1 MKKYNIGF
9 LGAGNIF
16 HKHQKAINNK
26 KYLSI
31 KGVYDTKKTLKKL
44 KKYNNERDIFSDN
57 DIDLIA
63 LLTPSGNH
71 FKGILKSL
79 SQNKHVI
86 VEKPLVLKLDQIE
99 KIITHK
105 NKLKKKV
112 FVVFQHR
119 LNPCVLKLKKI
130 LRRKVLGKI
139 FLVSS
144 RLYWSRGQD
153 YYKNS
158 NWRGTWKHD
167 GGVTTNQGIH
177 TIDILVNLFGLV
189 ESVFARSKKVS
200 KYIETEDVSI
210 VSMKFKNGIICNMEF
225 TTAVRPSNLENSIT
239 VLGSKGYFVINGTN
253 FNQFSSSLQKI
264 SKKVNISSLH
274 GKFYSEI
281 YKSLKNNKKN
291 IFSPESC
298 IIAQEVLTAIY
309 QSLKLKKEIKF
320 PIKKNIHIRLGS

>member
-16 HKHQKAINNK
+16 AKHYKAVNNK

-31 KGVYDTKKTLKKL
+31 KSVYDKKKNIKQFKKF
-44 KKYNNERDIFSDN
+44 NNQIDIFRDKN
-57 DIDLIA
+57 IDLIG

-71 FKGILKSL
+71 FKEILKSL
-79 SQNKHVI
+79 VHNKHVI
-86 VEKPLVLKLDQIE
+86 VEKPLVLKLNQIG
-99 KIITHK
+99 KIISYK
-105 NKLKKKV
+105 NKIKKKV

-119 LNPCVLKLKKI
+119 LNPCILKLKKT
-130 LRRKVLGKI
+130 LRKKILGKI

-144 RLYWSRGQD
+144 RLYWSRNQD
-153 YYKNS
+153 YYKKS
-158 NWRGTWKHD
+158 SWRGTWKHD

-177 TIDILVNLFGLV
+177 TIDILVDLFGSV

-210 VSMKFKNGIICNMEF
+210 VSMKFKSGTICNMEF
-225 TTAVRPSNLENSIT
+225 TTAVKPSNLENSIT
-239 VLGSKGYFVINGTN
+239 VLGSKGYFIINGKN
-253 FNQFSSSLQKI
+253 FNQFSSSIQK
-264 SKKVNISSLH
+264 SEKKIDIGNLH
-274 GKFYSEI
+274 EKFYSEV

-298 IIAQEVLTAIY
+298 TKVQEVLTAIY
-309 QSLKLKKEIKF
+309 QSLKLKKEIRF
-320 PIKKNIHIRLGS
+320 PINKNINIRLGN